1 MTWSTCLHRGN
12 GYKSN
17 AKCYNVVLGNQ
28 NKNFYPHEIGQV
40 DTVLKGKKDK
50 LNDYDQKCHVQAPG
64 IGLNK

>member
-1 MTWSTCLHRGN
+1 MVIN
-12 GYKSN
+12 QMQ
-17 AKCYNVVLGNQ
+17 NVTMLFSVI
-28 NKNFYPHEIGQV
+28 KIKHFYPHEIGQV

>member
-1 MTWSTCLHRGN
+1 MLFSVIKIKH
-12 GYKSN
+12 
-17 AKCYNVVLGNQ
+17 
-28 NKNFYPHEIGQV
+28 FYPQEIGQV